1 MFGGQIVYGV
11 QQVMLCL
18 EEFAQQMQHPVFITS
33 IKAEFRR
40 PLSVGE
46 NFEIDVSSEA
56 AGAKMSVRE
65 GSGIFSKVGLQYETV
80 ESTGVPS
87 EEAEWTQK
95 PISPN
100 RDVPVTWEEK
110 TGYDPELWRELFPN
124 AERIIHALNLGVLLA
139 STRIIGMRYPGQDS
153 LFRGFNL
160 QFSHHDR
167 EGGVMTCTGAPMQSL
182 FGECS
187 VKVESEFVQGELS
200 AFFRPPVIQYNP
212 ISVLLKK
219 KLVGNFSRQRTLVIG
234 GSRGIGMQCAR
245 LLAIG
250 RSNGVL
256 VTYNKSFDN
265 IINLLNELRGYG
277 CTAEA
282 VQLDAVHPSADSL
295 EKIRVFAPTHLYY
308 FATPKISSVIK
319 TFNQGKFERFCNCYI
334 FALNK
339 LVDELKPHGL
349 KGVFVPSSI
358 AIDELPKDMVEYAM
372 AKEAMECWGR
382 AMNADKKKGV
392 RVYMP
397 RFPRIRTAQTQVL
410 LPVEAADAED
420 ILFPEMQQF
429 EKESNDE

>member
-1 MFGGQIVYGV
+1 MIIQNQEIQKFARLSGDYNPVHMDEQYARQTMFGEQIVYGV

-18 EEFAQQMQHPVFITS
+18 EEFAQQMQHPVFVTG

-46 NFEIDVSSEA
+46 NFEIDVSPEA
-56 AGAKMSVRE
+56 AGARMSVRE
-65 GSGIFSKVGLQYETV
+65 GSGIFSKVSFQYETV

-87 EEAEWTQK
+87 EKEEWTQK
-95 PISPN
+95 PTSPN

-110 TGYDPELWRELFPN
+110 TGYDPRLCRELFPT
-124 AERIIHALNLGVLLA
+124 AERMVHALNLGVLLA

-167 EGGVMTCTGAPMQSL
+167 EGGVITCTGTPLQSL

-219 KLVGNFSRQRTLVIG
+219 KLVGDFSRQRALVVG

-250 RSNGVL
+250 RGGTN
-256 VTYNKSFDN
+256 
-265 IINLLNELRGYG
+265 NL
-277 CTAEA
+277 
-282 VQLDAVHPSADSL
+282 
-295 EKIRVFAPTHLYY
+295 
-308 FATPKISSVIK
+308 
-319 TFNQGKFERFCNCYI
+319 
-334 FALNK
+334 
-339 LVDELKPHGL
+339 
-349 KGVFVPSSI
+349 
-358 AIDELPKDMVEYAM
+358 
-372 AKEAMECWGR
+372 
-382 AMNADKKKGV
+382 
-392 RVYMP
+392 
-397 RFPRIRTAQTQVL
+397 
-410 LPVEAADAED
+410 
-420 ILFPEMQQF
+420 
-429 EKESNDE
+429 

>member
-1 MFGGQIVYGV
+1 MYGV

-18 EEFAQQMQHPVFITS
+18 EEFAQQMQHPVFITG

-46 NFEIDVSSEA
+46 NFEIDLSSEA
-56 AGAKMSVRE
+56 AEARMSVRE
-65 GSGIFSKVGLQYETV
+65 GAGIFSKVSLQYETV

-87 EEAEWTQK
+87 EEAELTQK
-95 PISPN
+95 PTSPN

-110 TGYDPELWRELFPN
+110 TGYDPELCRELFPN

-139 STRIIGMRYPGQDS
+139 STRIIGMRYPGLDS

-160 QFSHHDR
+160 HFSHHDR
-167 EGGVMTCTGAPMQSL
+167 VGGVMTCMGTPLQSL

-187 VKVESEFVQGELS
+187 VKVESELVQGELS

-219 KLVGNFSRQRTLVIG
+219 KLVGDFSRQRALVVG

-250 RSNGVL
+250 RGGVQT
-256 VTYNKSFDN
+256 TYNKSITN
-265 IINLLNELRGYG
+265 TMNLLHELRDYG
-277 CTAEA
+277 CPAEA
-282 VQLDAVHPSADSL
+282 VQLDAVQPSADSL
-295 EKIRVFAPTHLYY
+295 EKIRAFAPTHLYY
-308 FATPKISSVIK
+308 FATPKISPSGK
-319 TFNQGKFERFCNCYI
+319 TISEEKFSTFCRYYI
-334 FALNK
+334 FALNRFIEQ
-339 LVDELKPHGL
+339 LRPMGL
-349 KGVFVPSSI
+349 RNVFAPSTVFV
-358 AIDELPKDMVEYAM
+358 DELPKDMTEYAM

-397 RFPRIRTAQTQVL
+397 RFPRIHTAQTQAL

-429 EKESNDE
+429 EKESIYE